1 MRNPRVISLSIV
13 AISLFFLFILS
24 NYSAPLFDQLK
35 LQKPEFRQ
43 GLDLKGGVN
52 VTFKANTE
60 SLVSADR
67 DKALE
72 SAREVIE
79 RRVNLFGVSEPIV
92 QTSRVGDERRIIVEL
107 PGVTDVSSA
116 ISLIG
121 TTAKLSFWEQA
132 ATISAEP
139 IASPSGLQTL
149 IPGLSNPAPTSLTG
163 EDLKSSSVV
172 FDPNTGQPQVQLK
185 FTDAGAK
192 KFADITKRNV
202 GKPVAIV
209 LDNLVISAPT
219 VNEAILSGDAVI
231 TGSFTSEEA
240 KALSTQLN
248 AGALPVS
255 LSVLEQHVIG
265 PTLGAVSLQKSLFA
279 GAVGF
284 ITIVIFMIALYG
296 RLGVIASVALFIYTV
311 FVLSIFKLSSLT
323 PYGVT
328 LTLAGIAGFILS
340 IGMAVD
346 ANILIFERTKEELRS
361 GKGRDQAVE
370 VGFRRA
376 WTSIRDSNVSTI
388 ITSLILIYFGTGIVR
403 GFAIVL
409 IIGVLISMFSAITV
423 TKNFIKVLYSE

>member
-1 MRNPRVISLSIV
+1 MRNPRAISLSIV

-24 NYSAPLFDQLK
+24 NYSVPLFESLGFK
-35 LQKPEFRQ
+35 KPEFRQ

-52 VTFKANTE
+52 ITFKANTE

-423 TKNFIKVLYSE
+423 TKNFIKVLYKE